1 MTAFLLRR
9 ALWACVLVVVVTFVM
24 YVLFFI
30 VPIGGLSVSGR
41 YDELRLADAGSTQD
55 ESRPVLGEYLTF
67 LGDLARGNFGTS
79 WRTEDDVGWMIGQ
92 ALPATASLVLGGLVL
107 WLLVAL
113 ALGIYSATRPR
124 SLVDR
129 VGSGFVLFGIS
140 AHPLWLGLVLAWLFG
155 YVVEIFPIQGYCDF
169 LRPNDASEC
178 GGPVQW
184 AYHLVLPW
192 VVFASAFA
200 ALYARMIR
208 SSLAET
214 LKEDYITAARA
225 KGVPERAVLRRHAL
239 RNGLIPIVTM
249 LAMDVGIAF
258 GSTLFVERVFQIPGL
273 GFMVANAL
281 PRRDMPVILGVIVFV
296 SLVIIVCN
304 LLVDLL
310 YGLLDPRIGAVAVSS
325 RRSVAAETS
334 PALPEPGS
342 QTKGASASA

>member
-1 MTAFLLRR
+1 MSLYLLRR
-9 ALWACVLVVVVTFVM
+9 AVWACVLVLVVTFVM
-24 YVLFFI
+24 YVLFF
-30 VPIGGLSVSGR
+30 VAPIGGLSVSGR
-41 YDELRLADAGSTQD
+41 YDDVRLADSGSTQD
-55 ESRPVLGEYLTF
+55 DEQPALAEYVGF
-67 LGDLARGNFGTS
+67 LGDLAHGNFGTS
-79 WRTEDDVGWMIGQ
+79 WRSQDEVGDMIGQ
-92 ALPATASLVLGGLVL
+92 AVPATASLVLGGMVL
-107 WLLVAL
+107 WLVVAFS
-113 ALGIYSATRPR
+113 LGIYSAVRPR

-140 AHPLWLGLVLAWLFG
+140 AHPLWLGLVLAWLLG
-155 YVVEIFPIQGYCDF
+155 YVVEVFPIQGYCDF
-169 LRPNDASEC
+169 IRPSDASEC

-192 VVFASAFA
+192 IVFASAFA

-225 KGVPERAVLRRHAL
+225 RGVPERSVLRKHAL

-249 LAMDVGIAF
+249 LAMDLGIAF
-258 GSTLFVERVFQIPGL
+258 GSTLFIERIFQIPGL

-296 SLVIIVCN
+296 SLLIVLCN

-310 YGLLDPRIGAVAVSS
+310 YGILDPRVSGLAAS
-325 RRSVAAETS
+325 KRRVVRDAPV
-334 PALPEPGS
+334 PAGEPS
-342 QTKGASASA
+342 AQTKGASASA